1 MSGSQMN
8 TPELVAI
15 PSQTVG
21 PFFDFALTTNRSL
34 GMLAA
39 PGVKG
44 ERIRLRLR
52 MLDGE
57 GAPVPDGIFELWQAD
72 AEGRY
77 CHPADARCADADAAF
92 CGFGRLGTDDA
103 GECTFETIRPGRAE
117 NDGSPHINVIVF
129 SRGLLS
135 HLYTRIYFED
145 DPALSSDPVL
155 ALVPVDRR
163 RTVIAHRLPDATWT
177 HDIRLQGETETVF
190 FDL

>member
-1 MSGSQMN
+1 MSGVEIK

-34 GMLAA
+34 GVMAG
-39 PGVKG
+39 PNVKG
-44 ERIRLRLR
+44 ERIQLRLR
-52 MLDGE
+52 MLDGD
-57 GAPVPDGIFELWQAD
+57 GAPVPDGILELWQAD

-77 CHPADARCADADAAF
+77 CHPADARCAETDSAF
-92 CGFGRLGTDDA
+92 CGFGRLGTDAA
-103 GECTFETIRPGRAE
+103 GECAFETIRPGRAQ
-117 NDGSPHINVIVF
+117 NAGSPHINVIVF

-145 DPALSSDPVL
+145 DPTLSSDPVL
-155 ALVPVDRR
+155 AVVPADRR
-163 RTVIAHRLPDATWT
+163 RTLIAHRTEDGMWT
-177 HDIRLQGETETVF
+177 HEIRLQGENETAF

>member
-1 MSGSQMN
+1 MR
-8 TPELVAI
+8 TPELVAL

-34 GMLAA
+34 GLMAG
-39 PGVKG
+39 PDVKG

-57 GAPVPDGIFELWQAD
+57 GAPVPDGFFELWQAD
-72 AEGRY
+72 SEGRY
-77 CHPADARCADADAAF
+77 CNPTF
-92 CGFGRLGTDDA
+92 GGFGRLGTDAA

-117 NDGSPHINVIVF
+117 GDGSAHINVIVF

-145 DPALSSDPVL
+145 DTSLSSDAAL
-155 ALVPVDRR
+155 AAVPVDRR
-163 RTVIAHRLPDATWT
+163 RTLVARHTADGVWT
-177 HDIRLQGETETVF
+177 HDVLLQGENETVF

>member
-1 MSGSQMN
+1 MSSVEKS

-34 GMLAA
+34 GVMAG
-39 PGVKG
+39 PNVKG

-52 MLDGE
+52 MFDGE
-57 GAPVPDGIFELWQAD
+57 GAPVSDGFFELWQAD
-72 AEGRY
+72 AEGQY
-77 CHPADARCADADAAF
+77 CSPAF
-92 CGFGRLGTDDA
+92 GGFGRLGTDAA
-103 GECTFETIRPGRAE
+103 GECTFETIRPGRAHE
-117 NDGSPHINVIVF
+117 CGSPHINVIVF

-145 DPALSSDPVL
+145 DLTLGSDPALTV
-155 ALVPVDRR
+155 VPADRR
-163 RTVIAHRLPDATWT
+163 RTLIAHRAGDGAWT
-177 HDIRLQGETETVF
+177 HDIRLQGDNETVF

>member
-1 MSGSQMN
+1 MS

-34 GMLAA
+34 GVIAG
-39 PGVKG
+39 PNVKG
-44 ERIRLRLR
+44 EHIRLQLR

-57 GAPVPDGIFELWQAD
+57 GAPVCDGFLELWQAD

-77 CHPADARCADADAAF
+77 CDPAF
-92 CGFGRLGTDDA
+92 GGFGRLGTDDA
-103 GECTFETIRPGRAE
+103 GVCTFETIRPGRAE
-117 NDGSPHINVIVF
+117 NDGSPHINAIVF

-145 DPALSSDPVL
+145 DPTLSSDPGL
-155 ALVPVDRR
+155 AIVPQDRR
-163 RTVIAHRLPDATWT
+163 RTLIAHPIADNTWT
-177 HDIRLQGETETVF
+177 HDIRLQGENETVF